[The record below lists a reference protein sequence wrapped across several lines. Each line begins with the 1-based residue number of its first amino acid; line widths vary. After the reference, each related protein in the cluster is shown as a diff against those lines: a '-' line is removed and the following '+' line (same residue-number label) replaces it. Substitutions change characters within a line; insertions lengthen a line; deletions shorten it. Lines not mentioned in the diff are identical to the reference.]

1 MLSQNLRLA
10 WQFQRQE
17 KRYAHQRF
25 LSLTQIVLMVFIV
38 TLSQTSDTIQRFLT
52 QNLNNLLG
60 ADLVISQKGPLNNSQ
75 RNALTDKSEQIVL
88 TRSVNTTLVHN
99 EKWQRIKLKGV
110 DKGYPLQGELLTS
123 DSLAGELEASSTG
136 PQSGNIW
143 LDSRL
148 LTSLSVQLGEQI
160 TIANQTLTVTRIL
173 QHEPDRLME
182 GHNVD
187 MRALVSSQDLDR
199 FNFPLD
205 IIHHRYLVAAN
216 SQQIADILEWQKN
229 QLPAA
234 QINHKQGA
242 HPLALFWQR
251 TENFIGLASIILF
264 FMAAIAIQQLTHVQM
279 KKEQFFSAV
288 CLSLG
293 SSKSTGLQI
302 SMIKWALGLVFLFPL
317 VLLLSALCH
326 WLVIQWLSTTFDG
339 LAWNWNMLLAF
350 KTLFATA
357 TIFLVFHFPVWLGLK
372 QSSVAQL
379 IHNTNPKVNSAL
391 SLGCAMLVL
400 AAIAAAYSD
409 NGLLTA
415 MVLGSMGISILLI
428 LFISWVALSFGEK
441 LTKNVSG
448 LIPFTLYMMKQRL
461 LTKTTQILGVGLCAF
476 LLLFTLM
483 LLRDLGGSMAN
494 YQRQHDGNLLVSQ
507 ASETQMDDIQS
518 WAALNTVEIRQSK
531 PFMYAKLTQINGTHL
546 SDYSDKP
553 SDSMATF
560 NRPIRLHWSEELPA
574 NNRIV
579 DGQFWQKHDENWQQV
594 SMEQEVMTD
603 LGLQL
608 GDRLTFFI
616 AEQRVDFAIVSSHA
630 YKPGAGSI
638 TFWVQMPPS
647 ALMHID
653 APHYSMASLE
663 LGKDQFSLLNQL
675 WQKHPTLRMVSLK
688 ELTQRFDTTLAMV
701 TQVISGFSLL
711 IIVLA
716 SIVIVSSIHALEGNE
731 KKKNSIIMSFGFS
744 KRTCLQLNLIEWLV
758 TGSIAASGAIVGTWI
773 AGLLIYQSQF
783 SMTYQPDFIW
793 LLGTLAIILSA
804 VTLLGFVASKK
815 SLSSSIREL
824 MAE

>member
-1 MLSQNLRLA
+1 MLNNNVRLA
-10 WQFQRQE
+10 WQFYQQE

-38 TLSQTSDTIQRFLT
+38 TLSQTSDTIQRYLT
-52 QNLNNLLG
+52 HNLNNLLG
-60 ADLVISQKGPLNNSQ
+60 ADLVVSQKG
-75 RNALTDKSEQIVL
+75 ALKDTQQAALIGMTEQLVL
-88 TRSVNTTLVHN
+88 TRSLNTTLMHN
-99 EKWQRIKLKGV
+99 DVWQRVKLKGV
-110 DKGYPLQGELLTS
+110 GKGYPLQGELLTS
-123 DSLAGELEASSTG
+123 TALAGELEATSSGPNTG
-136 PQSGNIW
+136 EVW

-148 LTSLSVQLGEQI
+148 LASLSLQLGEQI
-160 TIANQTLTVTRIL
+160 TIADQKLTFTRIL

-187 MRALVSSQDLDR
+187 MRAMINSLDLER
-199 FNFPLD
+199 LNFPQD
-205 IIHHRYLVAAN
+205 IIHHRYLFAADAN
-216 SQQIADILEWQKN
+216 QISNVIDWQKDN
-229 QLPAA
+229 LPAA

-302 SMIKWALGLVFLFPL
+302 SIIKWALGILFLFPV
-317 VLLLSALCH
+317 VLLISALCH
-326 WLVIQWLSTTFDG
+326 WFIIQWLGSTFTG
-339 LAWNWNMLLAF
+339 LAWSWNIPLAAKTLLA
-350 KTLFATA
+350 TA
-357 TIFLVFHFPVWLGLK
+357 CIFFVFHFPVWLGLK
-372 QSSVAQL
+372 KSSVAQL
-379 IHNTNPKVNSAL
+379 IHNTNRKVSSVL
-391 SLGCAMLVL
+391 SLGCALLVL
-400 AAIAAAYSD
+400 AGIAAAYSD

-415 MVLGSMGISILLI
+415 MVLGSMGISIVLI
-428 LFISWVALSFGEK
+428 LLISWVALSAGEA

-448 LIPFTLYMMKQRL
+448 LVPFTLFMMKQRL

-507 ASETQMDDIQS
+507 ASEEQMDDIES
-518 WAALNTVEIRQSK
+518 WTKSHDIEVRQSK
-531 PFMYAKLTQINGTHL
+531 PFMYAKLTQVNGTHL
-546 SDYSDKP
+546 SNYSEKP
-553 SDSMATF
+553 SDSLATF
-560 NRPIRLHWSEELPA
+560 GRPIRLHWTDTLPG
-574 NNRIV
+574 NNSVV
-579 DGQFWQKHDENWQQV
+579 DGQFWQPNDENWQQV

-603 LGLQL
+603 LGLKL
-608 GDRLTFFI
+608 GDKLTFFI
-616 AEQRVDFAIVSSHA
+616 ADHSVEFVIAASHA

-647 ALMHID
+647 ALKHID
-653 APHYSMASLE
+653 APQYSMASLE
-663 LGKDQFSLLNQL
+663 LGSEQFSLLNQL
-675 WQKHPTLRMVSLK
+675 WQKHPSLRMVSLK
-688 ELTQRFDTTLAMV
+688 EITQRFDNTLAMV

-731 KKKNSIIMSFGFS
+731 KKKNSVIMSFGFS
-744 KRTCLQLNLIEWLV
+744 KKTCLQLNLIEWLV
-758 TGSIAASGAIVGTWI
+758 TGSIAASGAIFGTWI

-783 SMTYQPDFIW
+783 SMSYQPDFIW
-793 LLGTLAIILSA
+793 LLGTLTIILSA